1 MKKIIFIFVI
11 SFLFSACQKEKVDTI
26 VINSTTYTVNDS
38 FEIAEAFA
46 IKDGKFVAVGS
57 NA

>member
-11 SFLFSACQKEKVDTI
+11 SFLFTACQKEKVDTI
-26 VINSTTYTVNDS
+26 IINSTTYTVNDS

-46 IKDGKFVAVGS
+46 IKDGKFIA
-57 NA
+57 A